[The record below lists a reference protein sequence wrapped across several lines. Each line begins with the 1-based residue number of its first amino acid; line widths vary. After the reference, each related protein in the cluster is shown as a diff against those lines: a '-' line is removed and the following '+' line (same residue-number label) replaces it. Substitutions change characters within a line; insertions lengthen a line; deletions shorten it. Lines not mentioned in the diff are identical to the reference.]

1 MATGGADHATMSD
14 PHGMHEVHAGGE
26 IPDVH
31 GTSQAVEGPHGS
43 TADHGDDHGHDDH
56 GHAEMALGP
65 VDWPMWGVGVLG
77 VALALVMTACLVVA
91 TGFSF
96 SA

>member
-1 MATGGADHATMSD
+1 MSENQATHDESAAGAH
-14 PHGMHEVHAGGE
+14 

-31 GTSQAVEGPHGS
+31 GTSVTVEGTHGS
-43 TADHGDDHGHDDH
+43 TADHGDGHGHDDH
-56 GHAEMALGP
+56 GHAEEPLGRI
-65 VDWPMWGVGVLG
+65 DWPMWGVGILG
-77 VALALVMTACLVVA
+77 VALALAVTAALVLA